1 MVFSMTKCEN
11 MYFVDLKKMSILN
24 ALTLW
29 IKASA

>member
-1 MVFSMTKCEN
+1 MTECEN

-24 ALTLW
+24 AFRTLW